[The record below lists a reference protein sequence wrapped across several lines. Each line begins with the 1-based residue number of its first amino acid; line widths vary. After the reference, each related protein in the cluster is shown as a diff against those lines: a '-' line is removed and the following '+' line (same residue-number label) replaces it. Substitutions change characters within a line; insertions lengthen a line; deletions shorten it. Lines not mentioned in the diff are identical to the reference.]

1 MDLLVLIVAYKLSR
15 INYFSLNSVE
25 TCRFEVTA
33 FGFNFSVIKN
43 RIRYFPLCQKKKK
56 RFIYHCSGLLL
67 FLRRSIFYSSAWL
80 WNQLISFWETFN
92 TTNAMRVSTAMF
104 SWQPLLNFLICWF
117 IYSVRLRSKL
127 NGKKYS
133 HMVLRNRSLITEGDS
148 DHVLLRRKEYM

>member
-56 RFIYHCSGLLL
+56 VYLSPQWPSFILEEIDLLL
-67 FLRRSIFYSSAWL
+67 IRLD
-80 WNQLISFWETFN
+80 
-92 TTNAMRVSTAMF
+92 MKSTDF
-104 SWQPLLNFLICWF
+104 VLGNF
-117 IYSVRLRSKL
+117 
-127 NGKKYS
+127 
-133 HMVLRNRSLITEGDS
+133 
-148 DHVLLRRKEYM
+148 

>member
-1 MDLLVLIVAYKLSR
+1 
-15 INYFSLNSVE
+15 
-25 TCRFEVTA
+25 
-33 FGFNFSVIKN
+33 
-43 RIRYFPLCQKKKK
+43 
-56 RFIYHCSGLLL
+56 
-67 FLRRSIFYSSAWL
+67 
-80 WNQLISFWETFN
+80 
-92 TTNAMRVSTAMF
+92 MRVSTIMF